1 MVLQIRDINLTYN
14 QNLIL
19 SNININ
25 FNQGEIVGLVG
36 KNGSGKTSMINIIN
50 GLQKP
55 TSGIV
60 SYNGENINSMSIK
73 YRSKFISVVPQKI
86 NFPTDYKV
94 IDLVYMG
101 RNPYIDFFHMGT
113 NEDLEITYDVMEM
126 TNIVNLSD
134 KLISEISGGEIQR
147 VAIAMA
153 LNQRSPILLLDEPTS
168 NLDLINQVMV
178 LDLVKK
184 LKNKYNTSIILS
196 IHDLT
201 LASKYCDRI
210 VMLKDGILFAEGKP
224 LEIFNQQNIEDV
236 FEAKVR
242 INKDPLDDSIL
253 VIPEII

>member
-1 MVLQIRDINLTYN
+1 
-14 QNLIL
+14 
-19 SNININ
+19 
-25 FNQGEIVGLVG
+25 
-36 KNGSGKTSMINIIN
+36 
-50 GLQKP
+50 
-55 TSGIV
+55 
-60 SYNGENINSMSIK
+60 
-73 YRSKFISVVPQKI
+73 
-86 NFPTDYKV
+86 
-94 IDLVYMG
+94 
-101 RNPYIDFFHMGT
+101 
-113 NEDLEITYDVMEM
+113 
-126 TNIVNLSD
+126 
-134 KLISEISGGEIQR
+134 
-147 VAIAMA
+147 
-153 LNQRSPILLLDEPTS
+153 
-168 NLDLINQVMV
+168 MV

>member
-1 MVLQIRDINLTYN
+1 M
-14 QNLIL
+14 
-19 SNININ
+19 
-25 FNQGEIVGLVG
+25 
-36 KNGSGKTSMINIIN
+36 
-50 GLQKP
+50 
-55 TSGIV
+55 
-60 SYNGENINSMSIK
+60 
-73 YRSKFISVVPQKI
+73 PQKI

>member
-1 MVLQIRDINLTYN
+1 
-14 QNLIL
+14 
-19 SNININ
+19 
-25 FNQGEIVGLVG
+25 
-36 KNGSGKTSMINIIN
+36 
-50 GLQKP
+50 
-55 TSGIV
+55 
-60 SYNGENINSMSIK
+60 
-73 YRSKFISVVPQKI
+73 
-86 NFPTDYKV
+86 
-94 IDLVYMG
+94 
-101 RNPYIDFFHMGT
+101 
-113 NEDLEITYDVMEM
+113 MEM

-168 NLDLINQVMV
+168 NLDLVHQVMV